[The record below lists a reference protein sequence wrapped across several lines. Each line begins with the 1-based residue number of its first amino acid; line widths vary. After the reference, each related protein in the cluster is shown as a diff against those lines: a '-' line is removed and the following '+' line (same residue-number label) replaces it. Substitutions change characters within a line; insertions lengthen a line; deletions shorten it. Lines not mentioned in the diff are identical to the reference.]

1 MTNNKFHITVFE
13 HEKLL
18 VGKGD
23 KSISDEQFEALQKYH
38 GNGVPFFNLIYNG
51 VKFNKHVG
59 VIQVGKTLIEVLPKA
74 DKNPQSEAIENKWRD
89 ILIDML
95 RAVGGFDVKQTSS
108 SNLKLKPNTILDLYF
123 ELFINEVEY
132 LLHTGLV
139 KQYRK
144 KEANV
149 TALKGSLQFNKH
161 LQQNIIHQERF
172 FVKHTTYDVEH
183 TLHFILYKT
192 IQVLKHLNTNAALQ
206 SRIGVLLLH
215 FPEMP
220 NTKIIESTFDK
231 LVYSR
236 KTQSY
241 KSAIDI
247 AKLILLHYHPDVN
260 KGKNDVLALMFDMN
274 KLWEK
279 FVYKS
284 LLKHKS
290 SDVTI
295 KAQHSK
301 SFWKP
306 DTGNSRTIQPD
317 IVIEHKD
324 KYCVVLDTKWKN
336 LGDYNPSAEDL
347 KQMYV
352 YHEYYAA
359 HKVAL
364 VYPGA
369 VNSKTDGSFFSPK
382 GILLNDK
389 QCSVVTFAIP
399 DKDKSGSSIKQ
410 LQSNIHRKFER
421 WINPKSKPSEKAE
434 STT

>member
-1 MTNNKFHITVFE
+1 MHSKKNHISVFE
-13 HEKLL
+13 HNTLKLGQIINQVEFDAKKL
-18 VGKGD
+18 QD
-23 KSISDEQFEALQKYH
+23 FQKYY
-38 GNGVPFFNLIYNG
+38 GEKGVPYFSLVHNG
-51 VKFNKHVG
+51 IKFNEYVG
-59 VIQVGKTLIEVLPKA
+59 VIQIGNTVIEVLPKVDNS
-74 DKNPQSEAIENKWRD
+74 DKKNDKTNWRNF
-89 ILIDML
+89 LIDMVY
-95 RAVGGFDVKQTSS
+95 ASGVFKIHAPSS

-172 FVKHTTYDVEH
+172 FVRHTTYDVEH

-220 NTKIIESTFDK
+220 NIKIIEATFDK

-290 SDVTI
+290 PDATI
-295 KAQHSK
+295 TAQSSK
-301 SFWKP
+301 YFW
-306 DTGNSRTIQPD
+306 QPD
-317 IVIEHKD
+317 KGNRSSIRPDIIFKNKD
-324 KYCVVLDTKWKN
+324 ICIVLDTKWKN
-336 LGDYNPSAEDL
+336 LSGYNPSPEDL
-347 KQMYV
+347 RQMYV

-369 VNSKTDGSFFSPK
+369 EYSTNSGKYFSPK
-382 GILLNDK
+382 GIKLNDK
-389 QCSVVTFAIP
+389 ECSVITVAIP
-399 DKDKSGSSIKQ
+399 NKEGNNSIVKL
-410 LQSNIHRKFER
+410 LQFKIHEKFED
-421 WINPKSKPSEKAE
+421 WINLNFLP
-434 STT
+434 TTLS